1 MLYNYFVRMEVLME
15 VFLEVFLEREEENCI
30 FCSIIEG
37 KQPAYVLE
45 ESEMFLVI
53 LDIFP
58 LRPGHTLIIAKR
70 HVKFIEDLTK
80 NEREALI
87 DLINKFSGK
96 IKNSGLNVKA
106 TQIILNNGK
115 EANQTIPHLHFHI
128 IPRYGFDFPILLF
141 HLITRFFNP
150 YFRFGNKKRL
160 KKVLEQ
166 LI

>member
-1 MLYNYFVRMEVLME
+1 MEGK
-15 VFLEVFLEREEENCI
+15 EENCI

-37 KQPAYVLE
+37 KEPAYVIE
-45 ESEMFLVI
+45 ESELFLVI

-58 LRPGHTLIIAKR
+58 LRPGHTLVIVKR
-70 HVKFIEDLTK
+70 HVQFIEDLT
-80 NEREALI
+80 NEEREVLI
-87 DLINKFSGK
+87 GLINKFSQK
-96 IKNSGLNVKA
+96 LKNSNLKVKA

-128 IPRYGFDFPILLF
+128 IPRYGFDLPILVF

-160 KKVLEQ
+160 KKILED
-166 LI
+166 LTKGKNL